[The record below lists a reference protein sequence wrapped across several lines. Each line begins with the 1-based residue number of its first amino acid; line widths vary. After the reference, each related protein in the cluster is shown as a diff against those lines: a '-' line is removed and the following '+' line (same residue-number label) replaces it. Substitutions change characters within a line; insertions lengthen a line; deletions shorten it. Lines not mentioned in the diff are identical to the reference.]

1 MNYTYI
7 LECADGSYYTGW
19 TNDLERRV
27 REHNEKKGA
36 KYTRGRTPVKLVY
49 YETFETKSEALKR
62 EVAIKKL
69 SRPEKDALIANRTRR
84 MNGDS

>member
-1 MNYTYI
+1 M
-7 LECADGSYYTGW
+7 
-19 TNDLERRV
+19 
-27 REHNEKKGA
+27 
-36 KYTRGRTPVKLVY
+36 KLVY